1 MADLLSIISLMFL
14 IAAPFLLLAK
24 IFSVSTAPALI
35 VAGLVVGYFVE
46 EAIMLDI
53 ARLGIALLVFTST
66 VRLQTKDF
74 HTEVT
79 DPELA
84 AVGQLLAVV
93 FIGFSAGLIIGYPPG
108 QAIFIGLTASM
119 SSSLMGSTLFYTRYM
134 DYVHDWLSETIHS
147 IQDFIALF
155 LLMVVAAGTFQIS
168 TVAEHLGYGVIL
180 LVFATIINRY
190 LYDLIGKFAR
200 HSSEIMLIMTVAILL
215 FFLGSAQ
222 LMGTSIVVGAFAAG
236 VAINYR
242 PVKYSEVINSLESIN
257 DFFVAIFF
265 ITIGALVT
273 MPSREVVS
281 LTILLVV
288 IAVVVKPMVM
298 IWILN
303 SKDYERRT
311 ATLTGLNLDQVG
323 EFALIFVIEAL
334 ILGLIIPEIFE
345 AVILAAAITLITTSF
360 TRYYN
365 EQIFRILAFLG
376 LVGDHGKKLKKYS
389 FVPAEL
395 KNHIVIVGYGDFA
408 RRLVELCNEYD
419 VKYVVIESSPWKIDE
434 LKEKSKAFVFGD
446 VFEPDTRELAN
457 FSEADLVVSTVDFW
471 AISDELV
478 RYSDQLKVILR
489 TKDRRRAHE
498 LLDRGAY
505 YVAVSDLLAA
515 DHLEE
520 LFHSLVDDEKDLE
533 ALWERSAEMLGKEV

>member
-24 IFSVSTAPALI
+24 IFNVSTAPALI
-35 VAGLVVGYFVE
+35 VAGLFVGYFVE

-66 VRLQTKDF
+66 VRIQTKDF

-84 AVGQLLAVV
+84 AVGQLLIVGL
-93 FIGFSAGLIIGYPPG
+93 IGCAAGLFLGYPPG
-108 QAIFIGLTASM
+108 QATFIGLTVSM

-155 LLMVVAAGTFQIS
+155 LLMVVAAGTFQINAI
-168 TVAEHLGYGVIL
+168 AEHLGYGVIL

-215 FFLGSAQ
+215 FFLGAAQ

-236 VAINYR
+236 MAINYQ
-242 PVKYSEVINSLESIN
+242 PVKYSEVINGLDSIN
-257 DFFVAIFF
+257 DFFAAIFF
-265 ITIGALVT
+265 IIIGALVT
-273 MPSREVVS
+273 LPSLEVVG
-281 LTILLVV
+281 LTALLVG
-288 IAVVVKPMVM
+288 IAVIVKPIVM

-303 SKDYERRT
+303 KKKYERRT
-311 ATLTGLNLDQVG
+311 ATLTGFNLDQVG

-345 AVILAAAITLITTSF
+345 AVILAAAITLVTTSF

-365 EQIFRILAFLG
+365 EQIFRTLAFLG
-376 LVGDHGKKLKKYS
+376 VLGDHGQTLQKYS
-389 FVPAEL
+389 CVPPGL
-395 KNHIVIVGYGDFA
+395 NNHIVIVGYGQYA
-408 RRLVELCNEYD
+408 RRLVEVCEEYD
-419 VKYVVIESSPWKIDE
+419 ADYVVIESSPWKINE
-434 LKEKSKAFVFGD
+434 LEKKCDGFVFGD
-446 VFEPDTRELAN
+446 VFEPDTREMAN
-457 FSEADLVVSTVDFW
+457 FSEAELVISTADFW
-471 AISDELV
+471 PISDELV
-478 RYSDQLKVILR
+478 QYSDQLKVILR

-520 LFHSLVDDEKDLE
+520 LFHSLVDDKEDLE
-533 ALWERSAEMLGKEV
+533 ALRERSAEMLGKEV